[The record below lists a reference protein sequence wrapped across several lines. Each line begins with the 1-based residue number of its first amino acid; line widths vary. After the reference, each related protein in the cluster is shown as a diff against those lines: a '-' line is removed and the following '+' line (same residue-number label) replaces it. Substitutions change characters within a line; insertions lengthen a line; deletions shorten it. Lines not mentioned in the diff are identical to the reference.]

1 MKMQK
6 LATAIVLS
14 LSAMGVYAAPTLTG
28 GLDLSIDYLPQD
40 NSAGADSDVTR
51 INSNSSWI
59 GVKGEEKLND
69 RTSVLYVADWGITID
84 RKASNDQTFTNR
96 NIYVGIKD
104 KQLGTLRVG
113 NQDSPLKSLSSVVDS
128 FNNRIE
134 NKLDIN
140 GIMTGESRVANS
152 LYYQTPDLAVG
163 QGKLKVA
170 LLTAT
175 GEASGVE
182 RASGAVK
189 VAGRGLGD
197 AVSGAVTYTH
207 PKFVVGAGYD
217 KAIPTTFASK
227 GVLNAASPEVTT
239 SSAFAAANTAR
250 VVARVNATDDLAIK
264 GLYQVSEVDEKSGN
278 ATAAQNIDDAQGWL
292 VGVEYNV
299 PQHKALTVKGQ
310 YSHNITSYKTAGTAD
325 FEAQQYA
332 IGLDYSLNKQ
342 VKAYTHAAYLT
353 LEQGSA
359 KDTQTAVGVGM
370 EYKF

>member
-14 LSAMGVYAAPTLTG
+14 LSTMGVYAAPTLTG
-28 GLDLSIDYLPQD
+28 GLDLSIDYLPQNNNVGTD
-40 NSAGADSDVTR
+40 RDVTR
-51 INSNSSWI
+51 VNSNSSWI

-69 RTSVLYVADWGITID
+69 RTSVLYAAEWGISID
-84 RKASNDQTFTNR
+84 SKTSDQTFTNR
-96 NIYVGIKD
+96 NIYVGVKD

-113 NQDSPLKSLSSVVDS
+113 NQDSPLKSLSSVADS

-134 NKLDIN
+134 NRLDIN
-140 GIMTGESRVANS
+140 GIMTAESRVANS
-152 LYYQTPDLAVG
+152 LYYQTPDFAVG

-175 GEASGVE
+175 GEASGVD
-182 RASGAVK
+182 RVSGAVK

-197 AVSGAVTYTH
+197 AVSGSVTYTH
-207 PKFVVGAGYD
+207 DKFVLGAAYD
-217 KAIPTTFASK
+217 KAIPTTFAGK
-227 GVLNAASPEVTT
+227 GVLNAASREVTAPT
-239 SSAFAAANTAR
+239 AFAAANTVR
-250 VVARVNATDDLAIK
+250 LVARVNATDNLAVK
-264 GLYQVSEVDEKSGN
+264 GLYQTSEVEAKNGN
-278 ATAAQNIDDAQGWL
+278 AAAAQNIDDAQGWL
-292 VGVEYNV
+292 LGVEYKL
-299 PQHKALTVKGQ
+299 PQYNAFKVKGQ

-332 IGLDYSLNKQ
+332 IGLDYAVNKQ
-342 VKAYTHAAYLT
+342 VTAYTHAAYLT

-359 KDTQTAVGVGM
+359 KDTQTAVGVGV

>member
-28 GLDLSIDYLPQD
+28 GLDLSIDYLPQN
-40 NSAGADSDVTR
+40 NSVGTDRDVTR
-51 INSNSSWI
+51 VNSNSSWI

-69 RTSVLYVADWGITID
+69 RTSVLYAAEWGLSID
-84 RKASNDQTFTNR
+84 SKKEETFTNR

-113 NQDSPLKSLSSVVDS
+113 NQDSPLKSLSSVADS

-152 LYYQTPDLAVG
+152 LYYQTPDFTVG

-175 GEASGVE
+175 GEAEGVK
-182 RASGAVK
+182 SVNGAVK

-197 AVSGAVTYTH
+197 AISGSVTYTH
-207 PKFVVGAGYD
+207 PKLVLGAAYD
-217 KAIPTTFASK
+217 KAIPTNFTGT
-227 GVLNAASPEVTT
+227 GVMNAASREV
-239 SSAFAAANTAR
+239 SARSALAAANTVR
-250 VVARVNATDDLAIK
+250 LVARVNATDDLAIK
-264 GLYQVSEVDEKSGN
+264 GLYQVSEVEAKNGN
-278 ATAAQNIDDAQGWL
+278 ATATQNIDDAQGWL
-292 VGVEYNV
+292 LGVEYKI
-299 PQHKALTVKGQ
+299 PQYNAFKVKGQ
-310 YSHNITSYKTAGTAD
+310 YSQNITSYKTAGTAD

-332 IGLDYSLNKQ
+332 IGLDYAVNKQ
-342 VKAYTHAAYLT
+342 VTAYTHAAYLT